1 MKQILTQWWEC
12 NMSTKITEHN
22 KLIATRVPPGDKW
35 ILVDDKMK
43 VVHESLTDALEAFFQ
58 TTGNKCEFRL
68 APLDSKLYAIQTSS
82 VEVKK
87 EKPKTYGMYGE
98 FRQGV

>member
-1 MKQILTQWWEC
+1 MDTKLTE
-12 NMSTKITEHN
+12 NN

-68 APLDSKLYAIQTSS
+68 APLDSKLYAINTH
-82 VEVKK
+82 EEEIIPEPPK
-87 EKPKTYGMYGE
+87 EYSIYGD
-98 FRQGV
+98 FKQGV

>member
-1 MKQILTQWWEC
+1 
-12 NMSTKITEHN
+12 MSTKITEHN

-35 ILVDDKMK
+35 ILVDDKKK

-68 APLDSKLYAIQTSS
+68 APLDSKLYAIATH
-82 VEVKK
+82 E
-87 EKPKTYGMYGE
+87 EEIIPEAPKTYGMYGD
-98 FRQGV
+98 FKQGA

>member
-1 MKQILTQWWEC
+1 ME
-12 NMSTKITEHN
+12 TKVIEHN

-68 APLDSKLYAIQTSS
+68 APLDSKLYAIATH
-82 VEVKK
+82 E
-87 EKPKTYGMYGE
+87 EEIIPEAPKTYGMYGD
-98 FRQGV
+98 FKQGA

>member
-1 MKQILTQWWEC
+1 
-12 NMSTKITEHN
+12 MSTKITEHN

-68 APLDSKLYAIQTSS
+68 APLDSKLYAIETH
-82 VEVKK
+82 E
-87 EKPKTYGMYGE
+87 EEIIPEAPKTYGMYGD
-98 FRQGV
+98 FKQGA

>member
-1 MKQILTQWWEC
+1 
-12 NMSTKITEHN
+12 MSTKITEHN

-68 APLDSKLYAIQTSS
+68 APLDSKLYAIATH
-82 VEVKK
+82 E
-87 EKPKTYGMYGE
+87 EEIIPETPKTYGMYGD
-98 FRQGV
+98 FKQGA